1 MLIDNDVEK
10 YEQVAKIKVIG
21 VGGAGNNA
29 VNRMIEDGVQGVEFI
44 VVNTDAQVL
53 SISKAKHK
61 IVLGKETSKGL
72 GAGAEPEV
80 GRKAAVE
87 SQSDLK
93 AVLEGANMVFI
104 AAGMGGGTGTGAA
117 PVIAKI
123 AKELGALTIAIV
135 TKPFSFEGRKRTNS
149 GLDGIAELKK
159 CVDSLIIVSNDKLL
173 QVIGNAPL
181 KDSFREADSV
191 LRQGVQTITDL
202 TAIPALI
209 NLDFAD
215 ISKILLGQGTALFG
229 IGIGSGENKAI
240 EAANKAISSPLLEA
254 SIKGAKNA
262 IVNVTGG
269 KEMTLFD
276 ANDAV
281 DIVRQAAR
289 HESNVEI
296 NIIFGVAVNDH
307 LENEMIVTV
316 IATGFDE
323 NDVEKPN
330 PRTIQEARLKRFGS
344 EQEEKPLNPKPSE
357 NNSEGYVNDRTMIYK
372 PHRPIDNYALGQRNF
387 DDDLNND
394 DDLPP
399 FFRRK

>member
-61 IVLGKETSKGL
+61 IVLGKETSRGL

-344 EQEEKPLNPKPSE
+344 EHEEKPLNPKPSE
-357 NNSEGYVNDRTMIYK
+357 NNGESYVNDRTMIYK

>member
-344 EQEEKPLNPKPSE
+344 EQEEKPLNPKPNE
-357 NNSEGYVNDRTMIYK
+357 NNGEGYVNDRTMIYK